1 MKNLY
6 FESTTTLQFSAP
18 VVDHHFLLRSLPA
31 SYAGQR
37 IVSATLQ
44 LTPGV
49 PYTLSCDGF
58 GNLNETGCI
67 KFPHT
72 EFIYKVSGL
81 AQICEDER
89 QKERL
94 HPIFTHP
101 SQYTRMSKEMK
112 AFLASLSLAGSDLS
126 RALQL
131 ADAVYHAIE
140 YKSGVTCTATT
151 AAEAFAGKQ
160 GVCQDFAH
168 VFIAMARAVGIPA
181 RYANGLPLGEGQS
194 HAWTEVYAD
203 GMWQGLDPT
212 RNRLVGEDYVR
223 FCTGRDFGDCALERG
238 VLFGDGYQTQNTV
251 TQVIEQ

>member
-6 FESTTTLQFSAP
+6 FESTTTLSFDAP

-31 SYAGQR
+31 SFGGQR
-37 IVSATLQ
+37 IVSATL
-44 LTPGV
+44 LLSPAV

-72 EFIYKVSGL
+72 EFIYKVSGM
-81 AQICEDER
+81 AQICADER

-101 SQYTRMSKEMK
+101 SHYTQMSREMK
-112 AFLASLSLAGSDLS
+112 TFLQNLSLQGDALT

-131 ADAVYHAIE
+131 SDAVYTAIE
-140 YKSGVTCTATT
+140 YKAGVTCTATT
-151 AAEAFAGKQ
+151 AQQAFATRQ
-160 GVCQDFAH
+160 GVCQDFSH
-168 VFIAMARAVGIPA
+168 IFIALARAAGIPA

-194 HAWTEVYAD
+194 HAWCEVYAD
-203 GMWQGLDPT
+203 GIWQGIDPT
-212 RNRLVGEDYVR
+212 RNRLIGEDYVR

-238 VLFGDGYQTQNTV
+238 VLFGEANQSQNTI
-251 TQVIEQ
+251 TQVSEQ